1 MTAIANYAPELLT
14 YGHVYVVDTPLFINI
29 MKSPKVIF
37 QQGYHK
43 ILDYNGKHKQP
54 VGYTK
59 ETLQKSQKIIEYYA
73 YSDDEQQEITNE
85 YRPYIIDVQRN
96 KGLGELTP
104 EQVIDTILTPE
115 TRRITQYQMDD
126 FDEFYEMLDNLMGSD
141 PSGRRRLVMSEG
153 A

>member
-1 MTAIANYAPELLT
+1 MKNFKFLILLL
-14 YGHVYVVDTPLFINI
+14 VVVAGISFAAGRNNRAERA
-29 MKSPKVIF
+29 KR
-37 QQGYHK
+37 
-43 ILDYNGKHKQP
+43 GK
-54 VGYTK
+54 GN
-59 ETLQKSQKIIEYYA
+59 S
-73 YSDDEQQEITNE
+73 
-85 YRPYIIDVQRN
+85 YIIDVQRN

-126 FDEFYEMLDNLMGSD
+126 FDEFYEMLDKLMGSD